1 MTVTKKIG
9 FLGAGQMASAL
20 AAGFISSGIVD
31 KKDLCA
37 CDISKDALAQFAQ
50 KTGAVPCASI
60 AEVVTNS
67 EVIFIAVK
75 PQQILPVIE
84 EIKVALADK
93 IADRLFV
100 SIAAGIPIA
109 FYEEKLGNAVRLV
122 RVMPNTPCL
131 VGEAASGFARSQS
144 TVAEDA
150 ELVRDLLQTVGIAF
164 EMQEKL
170 LNAVTGLSGS
180 GPAFVFMILEA
191 LADGGVKM
199 GLPRKIALDLAAQTL
214 KGSAEMYL
222 KTGEHPGA
230 LKDRVTSPAGTTI
243 AGVDALEQRGVRGAM
258 IAAVEAATKRSE
270 ELGKR

>member
-1 MTVTKKIG
+1 MTITKKIG

-20 AAGFISSGIVD
+20 AAGFIRSGITD
-31 KKDLCA
+31 KKNLCA
-37 CDISKDALAQFAQ
+37 CDINSSALAQFTQ
-50 KTGAVPCASI
+50 KTGAIVHSSI
-60 AEVVTNS
+60 TEVITNS
-67 EVIFIAVK
+67 DVIFIAVK
-75 PQQILPVIE
+75 PQQILPIIK
-84 EIKVALADK
+84 EIKNALADK

-109 FYEEKLGNAVRLV
+109 FYENELGSDLRII

-131 VGEAASGFARSQS
+131 VGEAASGFARSQNAG
-144 TVAEDA
+144 TEDA
-150 ELVRDLLQTVGIAF
+150 ELVRELLQTVGIAY
-164 EMQEKL
+164 EMPEKL

-180 GPAFVFMILEA
+180 GPAFVFIMLEA

-214 KGSAEMYL
+214 KGSAEMFL
-222 KTGEHPGA
+222 KTGEHPGS

-243 AGVDALEQRGVRGAM
+243 AGVDVLEQRGVRGAL

-270 ELGKR
+270 ELGNR